1 VAKNKTEF
9 SSAELAT
16 MKEAMDAA
24 ELDFAN
30 AKLAYYHRTEYKG
43 FAVNYES
50 LRNYAEQFIDK
61 NYAYQKAIF
70 GKLRIKLSVPR
81 LMRE

>member
-1 VAKNKTEF
+1 
-9 SSAELAT
+9 
-16 MKEAMDAA
+16 MKEAMDAS

-43 FAVNYES
+43 LPVSYES
-50 LRNYAEQFIDK
+50 LTNYAEQFIAT
-61 NYAYQKAIF
+61 NYAYQKAMF

>member
-1 VAKNKTEF
+1 MAKKKTDF
-9 SSAELAT
+9 SAAELAT

-43 FAVNYES
+43 LAVNYEA
-50 LRNYAEQFIDK
+50 LADYAEQFIAK
-61 NYAYQKAIF
+61 NYAFQKAMF